1 MVCILKKT
9 WQKALLCGGVF
20 LSLTMSAYA
29 AELYADGYYRV
40 QDQTL
45 TVEGTVDAPNTALTM
60 TVIPYDTDLSQITI
74 ENAEEEIL
82 AVSALNADLD
92 GKFSVAIGLPAS
104 KDGGLYK
111 AVLRY
116 AGEENEVWFSYL
128 KSQAAAPVLQK
139 INTAANAAAIK
150 TILSDGNNASDIGME
165 STLTDRYGDIVST
178 YLYQNRP
185 KSGYRAEDFAK
196 YSIGALAMGQV
207 MRGNETPATV
217 INRFSADLGLSYV
230 TEVAP
235 YNKAVQTETV
245 RLMQKTAW
253 DNMTFA
259 DFYRR
264 SLLLARI
271 NAAGS
276 NLSLKEIVLDNKDV
290 LGLSMSGY
298 LSLDNEYQKNQVYT
312 IMMGNKYES
321 YQAVAN
327 AFSAACLSAASGST
341 GGTGGSAGGGGGG
354 GISGGGGGIN
364 SGVITNVPEKNE
376 EDTQAER
383 FTDMKNHWAKDEVT
397 RLAEKGILSGFPDG
411 SFGPDRDVTRAEFS
425 KMLSAVLDIKEN
437 KETAIRFADVGDADW
452 YAPYV
457 LALAENGIINGY
469 DGKFLPDDAI
479 SRQDAAVMLERAAAM
494 QGKSFDGTVHFDDE
508 AQIADYAKS
517 AVSSL
522 SSAGIFKGYEGKFY
536 PQDRLTRAEAA
547 VMLARIDQLL

>member
-1 MVCILKKT
+1 MVCILKKI
-9 WQKALLCGGVF
+9 WQKTLLCGSVF

-40 QDQTL
+40 QNQTL
-45 TVEGTVDAPNTALTM
+45 TVEGTVDAPNVALTM
-60 TVIPYDTDLSQITI
+60 MVIPYDTDFAKITI
-74 ENAEEEIL
+74 ENAEDEIL
-82 AVSALNADLD
+82 AVSAPNADWN
-92 GKFSVAIGLPAS
+92 GKFSVSIGLPAS
-104 KDGGLYK
+104 RNGGLYK

-116 AGEENEVWFSYL
+116 ADEENEVWFSYL
-128 KSQAAAPVLQK
+128 KSQAAAPILSK
-139 INTAANAAAIK
+139 INAAANAAAIK
-150 TILSDGNNASDIGME
+150 TILADGKNASDVGME
-165 STLTDRYGDIVST
+165 SALTDRYGDIVST

-207 MRGNETPATV
+207 VCGDETPATV

-230 TEVAP
+230 TEVTP

-245 RLMQKTAW
+245 RLMQKTAR

-271 NAAGS
+271 NAAES

-290 LGLSMSGY
+290 LGLSMSEY
-298 LSLDNEYQKNQVYT
+298 LSLSNEYQKNRVYT

-321 YQAVAN
+321 YKAVAD
-327 AFSAACLSAASGST
+327 AFLAACRTAASEST
-341 GGTGGSAGGGGGG
+341 GNTGNTGGSSDG

-383 FTDMKNHWAKDEVT
+383 FTDMKNHWAKAEVT
-397 RLAEKGILSGFPDG
+397 YLAQKGILSGFPDG

-508 AQIADYAKS
+508 AQIADYAKN

-522 SSAGIFKGYEGKFY
+522 GYAGIFKGYEGKFY
-536 PQDRLTRAEAA
+536 PQGRLTRAEAA
-547 VMLARIDQLL
+547 AMLARVDNLL

>member
-9 WQKALLCGGVF
+9 WQKALLCSGVF
-20 LSLTMSAYA
+20 LSLSISAYA
-29 AELYADGYYRV
+29 AELYADGYYQV
-40 QDQTL
+40 QTQTL
-45 TVEGTVDAPNTALTM
+45 TIDGTLDAPNTALTM
-60 TVIPYDTDLSQITI
+60 MVIPYDTDSAEITI
-74 ENAEEEIL
+74 ENAEDEIL
-82 AVSALNADLD
+82 AVSVPNADQD
-92 GKFSVAIGLPAS
+92 GKFSVSIGLPAS

-111 AVLRY
+111 AVLRC
-116 AGEENEVWFSYL
+116 ADEEREVWFSYL
-128 KSQAAAPVLQK
+128 KKQAADPILQK
-139 INTAANAAAIK
+139 INTAANAAKIK
-150 TILSDGNNASDIGME
+150 TILAEGKNASDIGME
-165 STLTDRYGDIVST
+165 STLIARYGDIVST

-185 KSGYRAEDFAK
+185 QSGYRAEDFAK
-196 YSIGALAMGQV
+196 YSIGALALGQV
-207 MRGNETPATV
+207 IGGDESPATV
-217 INRFSADLGLSYV
+217 IGRFSADLGLSYV
-230 TEVAP
+230 TEVTP
-235 YNKAVQTETV
+235 YNKAVQDETV

-271 NAAGS
+271 NTAES
-276 NLSLKEIVLDNKDV
+276 NLGLKEIVLDNKDV
-290 LGLSMSGY
+290 LGLSMSEY
-298 LSLDNEYQKNQVYT
+298 ASLGSEYQKNRVYT

-321 YQAVAN
+321 YKAVAD
-327 AFSAACLSAASGST
+327 AFLAACRTAASEGT
-341 GGTGGSAGGGGGG
+341 GNTGNTGGSGGGG

-376 EDTQAER
+376 EDTQTER
-383 FTDMKNHWAKDEVT
+383 FTDMKNHWAKAEVT
-397 RLAEKGILSGFPDG
+397 YLAQKGILSGFPDG

-425 KMLSAVLDIKEN
+425 KMLSVILGIKEN
-437 KETAIRFADVGDADW
+437 KDAAVRFADVGDADW

-469 DGKFLPDDAI
+469 DGKFLPNDAI
-479 SRQDAAVMLERAAAM
+479 SRQDAAVMLERAASM

-508 AQIADYAKS
+508 SQIADYAKS

-547 VMLARIDQLL
+547 VMLARIDQLW